1 METAQYRSGG
11 NDFDAKQAGLS
22 LTHRPQYALTLQSYY
37 FYCINKK
44 IMTRFILLAKYRESE
59 YQT

>member
-11 NDFDAKQAGLS
+11 NDFDAKKAGLS

-37 FYCINKK
+37 FLLYKQKNNDQVHFIGK
-44 IMTRFILLAKYRESE
+44 ISGK
-59 YQT
+59 